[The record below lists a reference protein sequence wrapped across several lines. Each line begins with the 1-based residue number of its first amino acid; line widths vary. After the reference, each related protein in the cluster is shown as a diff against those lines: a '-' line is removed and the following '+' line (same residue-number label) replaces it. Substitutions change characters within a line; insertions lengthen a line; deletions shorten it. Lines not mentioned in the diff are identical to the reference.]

1 MIFLKVEGFVFKWS
15 NITIKKAIF
24 FYYEKSWNGQR
35 YPFSNMNYFW
45 HLMWKTFCFL
55 DRANSIKTNLQTYN
69 LQIGQYNYKYKS
81 VNQFWW
87 NLPYPNGKKF
97 SRWNVETFSHLQLG
111 IFCHFDVC
119 HSRRNALGFSDIPLS
134 SRWGKS
140 LIWFFLCMVQWPENY
155 LKRRNAPH
163 WEISDKA

>member
-1 MIFLKVEGFVFKWS
+1 
-15 NITIKKAIF
+15 
-24 FYYEKSWNGQR
+24 
-35 YPFSNMNYFW
+35 MNYFW

-97 SRWNVETFSHLQLG
+97 SRWNAKTFSHLQLG

-140 LIWFFLCMVQWPENY
+140 LIWFFLCMVQFWHVWY
-155 LKRRNAPH
+155 LGGCHLSIFIRLLVLSRSSQGPFGNCSFFGYRTRSNRN
-163 WEISDKA
+163 

>member
-1 MIFLKVEGFVFKWS
+1 MEQYYNKESHFFLLWKKLKWQKISVFKS
-15 NITIKKAIF
+15 ELFLTFDVENF
-24 FYYEKSWNGQR
+24 F
-35 YPFSNMNYFW
+35 
-45 HLMWKTFCFL
+45 
-55 DRANSIKTNLQTYN
+55 

-97 SRWNVETFSHLQLG
+97 SRRNVETFSHLQLG

-119 HSRRNALGFSDIPLS
+119 YSRRNALGFSDIPLS